1 MLVCAQLWHGPVART
16 LAALQLPLLAQLGI
30 CPDAGR
36 LPRRRMSWL
45 ANILVGT
52 RKLTK
57 INQINQINQTNQ
69 TNYAFLK
76 STILL
81 CFCKRQ
87 LDNQPTNPVVQP
99 TQRCNQ
105 PTQLANQPTQLAN
118 QPTQL
123 ANQPNQR
130 CNQPTQ
136 LANQPTQRCNQPN
149 SWPISAVNCATTQHA
164 TTNHFVQICGA
175 RHHHEPRGR
184 HGSRHAPVC
193 AQSGH

>member
-1 MLVCAQLWHGPVART
+1 MTSNLLSSEMLVCAQLWHGPVART

-52 RKLTK
+52 RKLTN
-57 INQINQINQTNQ
+57 INQINQINQ

-76 STILL
+76 STIFL

-99 TQRCNQ
+99 TSGATN
-105 PTQLANQPTQLAN
+105 QLADLCSY
-118 QPTQL
+118 L
-123 ANQPNQR
+123 
-130 CNQPTQ
+130 CN
-136 LANQPTQRCNQPN
+136 N
-149 SWPISAVNCATTQHA
+149 TTCHNKPFRPDMWRS
-164 TTNHFVQICGA
+164 T
-175 RHHHEPRGR
+175 P
-184 HGSRHAPVC
+184 S
-193 AQSGH
+193 

>member
-1 MLVCAQLWHGPVART
+1 MTSSLLSSEMLVCAQLWHGPVART

-57 INQINQINQTNQ
+57 INQ
-69 TNYAFLK
+69 TNYAFLE

-87 LDNQPTNPVVQP
+87 LDNQPTNPAGQPTKPAVQP
-99 TQRCNQ
+99 TNPAGQ
-105 PTQLANQPTQLAN
+105 PTNPAVQPTKQLANQCSQL
-118 QPTQL
+118 
-123 ANQPNQR
+123 
-130 CNQPTQ
+130 CN
-136 LANQPTQRCNQPN
+136 N
-149 SWPISAVNCATTQHA
+149 TTCH
-164 TTNHFVQICGA
+164 NKPF
-175 RHHHEPRGR
+175 RPDMWR
-184 HGSRHAPVC
+184 
-193 AQSGH
+193 

>member
-1 MLVCAQLWHGPVART
+1 MTSNLLSSEMLVCAQLWHGPVART

-52 RKLTK
+52 RKLTN
-57 INQINQINQTNQ
+57 INQINQINQTKQ

-87 LDNQPTNPVVQP
+87 LDNQPIQW
-99 TQRCNQ
+99 CNQ
-105 PTQLANQPTQLAN
+105 PAGQYSVQSTASTVQLHNMPQQTISSRYVALDTIMNRAADMDLDTRQFVHHLAIKHSSKPVLQPYEIAMYVVLLVLTVMIVVIMLA
-118 QPTQL
+118 
-123 ANQPNQR
+123 
-130 CNQPTQ
+130 
-136 LANQPTQRCNQPN
+136 
-149 SWPISAVNCATTQHA
+149 S
-164 TTNHFVQICGA
+164 
-175 RHHHEPRGR
+175 
-184 HGSRHAPVC
+184 
-193 AQSGH
+193 